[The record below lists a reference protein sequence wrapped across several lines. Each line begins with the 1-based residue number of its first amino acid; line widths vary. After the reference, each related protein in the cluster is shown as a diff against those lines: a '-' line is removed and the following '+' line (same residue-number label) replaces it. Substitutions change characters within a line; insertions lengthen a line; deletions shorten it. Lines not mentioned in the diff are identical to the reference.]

1 MSTEFILVTFP
12 ELRDVLTDGNVVGKT
27 NRTLLLPADEYMV
40 SLSGTGYSP
49 SEQDIVLAGT
59 SMHKPKVVAFTVTVA
74 AVAPMAMAKV
84 RAEAKTPQAK
94 SPQAKA
100 PQAKE
105 TAPTPKP
112 KTNMKAPAKVKTATK
127 KKAGLSPA
135 PGRRTKN
142 I

>member
-1 MSTEFILVTFP
+1 MSSEFILVTFP

-74 AVAPMAMAKV
+74 AVAPMAIAK
-84 RAEAKTPQAK
+84 AKT
-94 SPQAKA
+94 PQAKA